1 MDYENIELSAENQD
15 VANPDDELSEEIQD
29 VADPDESTEANA
41 TEETTTEEQ
50 AENTP
55 QSNGRTE
62 QDAAFAEMRR
72 QNQELQTALEQQQRI
87 SEELKQ
93 SLGYFFEGDS
103 AEELSIAA
111 RAYAEERAP
120 DEVRADYER
129 ERELEATIAENN
141 SLKEQLL
148 NVQVDQLMQQALI
161 EVQSIDPNVQ
171 NLDEL
176 GDTFAQYIAA
186 GLGTKQAYYATK
198 SYENG
203 EKIYAPPAIGKAQS
217 TPEERDYYTSEE
229 LDNLSDQEMDDNWDK
244 VMRSMALLGKRKK

>member
-1 MDYENIELSAENQD
+1 MDYENIDLSAENQD
-15 VANPDDELSEEIQD
+15 VANPDDELSEDIQD

-41 TEETTTEEQ
+41 TEETEQ
-50 AENTP
+50 QENEP
-55 QSNGRTE
+55 ESNGRTE

-72 QNQELQTALEQQQRI
+72 KNQELQNMLAEQTRI
-87 SEELKQ
+87 SDELKQ

-120 DEVRADYER
+120 SDVRADYER
-129 ERELEATIAENN
+129 ERELEAISAENN
-141 SLKEQLL
+141 SLKAQLL
-148 NVQVDQLMQQALI
+148 NVQVDQLMQNALI
-161 EVQSIDPNVQ
+161 ELQGIDPNIQ
-171 NLDEL
+171 SLDEL
-176 GDTFAQYIAA
+176 GDTFADYIAS
-186 GLGTKQAYYATK
+186 GLSTKQAYYATK
-198 SYENG
+198 AYENG

-229 LDNLSDQEMDDNWDK
+229 LDRLSGEELDDNWDK